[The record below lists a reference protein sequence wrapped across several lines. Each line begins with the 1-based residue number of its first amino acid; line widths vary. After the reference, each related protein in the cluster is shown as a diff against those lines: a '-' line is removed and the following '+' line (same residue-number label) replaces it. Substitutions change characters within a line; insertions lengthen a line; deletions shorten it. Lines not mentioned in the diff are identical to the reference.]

1 VRFMM
6 IVKASKDSEAGVMP
20 SEELLAAMG
29 RYNEEL
35 ANAGALLAG
44 EGLHPSAQ
52 GARVRFSGERR
63 TVAKGPFTPAEDL
76 IAGFWLIQASSLEE
90 AIAWAKRC
98 PNPMAGESE
107 IEIRQVFEAED
118 FGDALTPELREQEG
132 RLRARSAEQQRDA
145 ATR

>member
-6 IVKASKDSEAGVMP
+6 LVKASKESEAGVMP

-35 ANAGALLAG
+35 AKAGALLAG
-44 EGLHPSAQ
+44 EGLHPSSR
-52 GARVRFSGERR
+52 GARVRFSGAER
-63 TVAKGPFTPAEDL
+63 TVSKGPFAETGQL
-76 IAGFWLIQASSLEE
+76 VAGFWLIQAKSLAE
-90 AIAWAKRC
+90 AIDWAKRC

-118 FGDALTPELREQEG
+118 FGAALTPELKQQEE
-132 RLRARSAEQQRDA
+132 RLRAQSGAKR
-145 ATR
+145 